1 MVRTKRVSHKGN
13 HRVSLLI
20 TALVALLL
28 ALNPMAV
35 LAAPAAQFGSLT
47 NTNDAPAG
55 DLLLLGEYSFVDMEN
70 GQSYTAQLVIPESGE
85 YLITAVDD
93 AAAED
98 FDLVVTDEA
107 GNELYNDIFA
117 TTGVMLEP
125 GTVTLTFF
133 AVANNRL
140 GFVVLGQIGGMS
152 LDQNQ
157 PGKLVPGSVYIN
169 DDVNDTLYATVS
181 IPASTYPRQVLIAFE
196 TGEEDIFY
204 AYATGQNVWA
214 STTTDTN
221 NILRFWTHGGDFE
234 LEVSAYER
242 RSEVAV
248 VVFVTGEPTALTIGE
263 TLEDEIP
270 SGATEVVYELQLDAS
285 YANLE
290 LVTDSDA
297 KLGVTVLDNYYDYDV
312 YYSSYGEEELL
323 IDSIYPGVYYVVV
336 QAPEMAEENIPFSL
350 NITGE
355 AGRETVALETGVAFD
370 DAIESGEASINYS
383 FEVVNPGALVT
394 VNLEAQEEIDL
405 DLSAGLRP
413 GGTNWSSYSWGQ
425 EETLTFLAPIAGTYY
440 VSVLT
445 NDNSG
450 AFTIQ
455 VDEGDP
461 APTLEVNT
469 VSYDTVEGYSR
480 NIYLL
485 PIEEAGQLLTVF
497 LVGPQDADL
506 DMSVN
511 GYNANGD
518 HILSLSGYSS
528 GSAEAVSYL
537 LPEPGLYEVVVS
549 AAYSEQGGYFF
560 IQAQVVDPRF
570 FGSQWA
576 TDAVASSVYGEE
588 DYSALQ
594 ATGPNNT
601 QAAGDYPTAWASKGA
616 DDGVETLE
624 LTYDVPV
631 HPAGLAIYESYNPG
645 TITTIEALDS
655 ESGDWVVIYEGEAAV
670 TEEAY
675 RIFIPEIAPVDFATN
690 QIRLTLDTAAVPGW
704 NEIDAVQLFGRP

>member
-1 MVRTKRVSHKGN
+1 
-13 HRVSLLI
+13 
-20 TALVALLL
+20 
-28 ALNPMAV
+28 
-35 LAAPAAQFGSLT
+35 
-47 NTNDAPAG
+47 
-55 DLLLLGEYSFVDMEN
+55 
-70 GQSYTAQLVIPESGE
+70 
-85 YLITAVDD
+85 
-93 AAAED
+93 
-98 FDLVVTDEA
+98 
-107 GNELYNDIFA
+107 
-117 TTGVMLEP
+117 MLEP

-169 DDVNDTLYATVS
+169 DEVNDTLYATVS
-181 IPASTYPRQVLIAFE
+181 IPASVYPRQVLIALQ

-242 RSEVAV
+242 RSELAV

-285 YANLE
+285 YADLE

-297 KLGVTVLDNYYDYDV
+297 NLGVTVLDNYYDYDV
-312 YYSSYGEEELL
+312 YHSSYGEEELL
-323 IDSIYPGVYYVVV
+323 IDSLYPGVYYVVV

-394 VNLEAQEEIDL
+394 VNLAAQEEIDL

-413 GGTNWSSYSWGQ
+413 GRANWSSYSWGQ

-440 VSVLT
+440 ISVLT
-445 NDNSG
+445 NENTG

-518 HILSLSGYSS
+518 NILSLSGYSS
-528 GSAEAVSYL
+528 GSAESVSYL

-549 AAYSEQGGYFF
+549 ASYSEQGGYFF

-570 FGSQWA
+570 FGAQWA
-576 TDAVASSVYGEE
+576 TDAVASSVYGE
-588 DYSALQ
+588 DGYSALQ
-594 ATGPNNT
+594 ATGPSNT
-601 QAAGDYPTAWASKGA
+601 PGAGDFSTAWASQGA

-645 TITTIEALDS
+645 AIITIEALDS
-655 ESGDWVVIYEGEAAV
+655 ESGDWVVIYEGEAAA

-675 RIFIPEIAPVDFATN
+675 RVFTPEITPIDFVTN